1 MKIMLKTVLYIV
13 TVVLSIW
20 ALDSINITN
29 LFKKNRY
36 YQSRLL
42 YLFVAFSLSYLVVN
56 FFYDFFLYSKFI

>member
-1 MKIMLKTVLYIV
+1 MLKTILYIV

-20 ALDSINITN
+20 ALDSINIDN